1 MKRGHMNHPPLAE
14 DSKCAWNSPRRWSA
28 SLLLL
33 AGLAALLLSLRA
45 SGTAAE
51 TPEGRLMRFPDI
63 YKNKIV
69 FSYGGDLWLVT
80 TTGGEARRITTHP
93 GLELFPKFSPD
104 GKWIAFTGQYDG
116 NFNVYIMP
124 SEGGQPKQLTFLPDI
139 ANIPE
144 RMGPNNEVITWFPDS
159 KRILFL
165 SRRNTINTW
174 FGRLFSV
181 SIDGGLPEQLPIDK
195 GGLTSFSPDG
205 AKIAYNRIFRNFR
218 TWKRYRGGMAQDIW
232 IYDFKANQ
240 IEQIT
245 DYPGTDTFPMW
256 HGDAIYF
263 VSDRGPEQRQNLYRY
278 DLSDHKTRQLT
289 HFKDFDVNWP
299 SLGPDSIVFENG
311 GYLYVFDLKTEQA
324 RKLTVYLNGDSDLVR
339 KHWAPV
345 ANYVTDFDLAPNGMR
360 AVFSARGDVYTAP
373 AKEGSIR
380 DLTRS
385 PGSRERFA
393 AWSGDGKWIAYVSD
407 RTGEDEL
414 YITPQDGMGKEVQ
427 ITSGRTGFLFQPVW
441 SPDSKALLYAD
452 SSVNLFYVNVEEK
465 KPVQIDQGHY
475 DDITDYRWS
484 PDSKWAAYAKTAE
497 NHNPVL
503 YLYSL
508 ADQKIT
514 PVTDDFTSSWNPVFD
529 PDGQYLYFL
538 SNRQYNEVLGVYDME
553 FSNPRATRIY
563 LTTLR
568 SDLAS
573 PFAPRS
579 DEASA
584 AGETEKA
591 QAPAEFRIDLQG
603 IGDRI
608 VAVPVPPGNLE
619 RLAAAK
625 GELLF
630 VSKPTQGIA
639 GPLPGEPPA
648 IQIYDLKERKG
659 GVLVSG
665 ATAFALSF
673 DGTKVLY
680 AAPKKPEAG
689 GDEEESGPVAR
700 TFGIVDAKLPEKEA
714 HKAGEGALDLAGMQA
729 ELDPREEWG
738 QIFREV
744 WRQERDFFYERSMN
758 GVDWEAESKRYEPLV
773 SHAASRYDLT
783 YILGEM
789 VGELSNSHT
798 YVGGGDYPDLKPV
811 NVGLLGVDF
820 QADTAHGLYRLG
832 KIYSGE
838 NWDDSLRSPLTEP
851 GVGVKEGDYLISVNG
866 RSLNTR
872 QNPYEL
878 FVNTAGQNVTLEVNS
893 SPATEGARRAAVKPI
908 SSEFGLR
915 ELDWINSNRR
925 KVDAL
930 SGGKVGYVYLPDMSA
945 RGLNAFVKQFFPQIR
960 KEGLIIDVRYNGGG
974 FVDQLI
980 FERLRRVL
988 AGMESARHWRS
999 NTIPDDVFH
1008 GFLACVTNHYAASD
1022 GDFFTYFFK
1031 QYKLGPVVGERTWGG
1046 VRGIRGYIPL
1056 MDGGYVTRP
1065 EFSLYGVDS
1074 QWLVENHGVE
1084 PERRGGQPARPGNAG
1099 KGPPTR
1105 EGRGTGHE
1113 GGPGPSSPDS
1123 KPAARPSGVPR
1134 EVRSIRLIA
1143 SAC

>member
-1 MKRGHMNHPPLAE
+1 MNQVRRSGNLSCVRKP
-14 DSKCAWNSPRRWSA
+14 SRRWSA
-28 SLLLL
+28 GLLLV
-33 AGLAALLLSLRA
+33 AGLAVLLLTLRVFA
-45 SGTAAE
+45 TAAE
-51 TPEGRLMRFPDI
+51 TPESRLMRFPDV
-63 YKNKIV
+63 YKDKVV

-80 TTGGEARRITTHP
+80 TAGGEARRITTHP

-124 SEGGQPKQLTFLPDI
+124 SQGGQPKQLTFLPDI
-139 ANIPE
+139 ADIPE
-144 RMGPNNEVITWFPDS
+144 RMGPNNELITWFPDS
-159 KRILFL
+159 RRILFL
-165 SRRNTINTW
+165 SRRNTMNTW

-181 SIDGGLPEQLPIDK
+181 SIDGGLPEQLPLDK

-205 AKIAYNRIFRNFR
+205 TKIAYNRIFRNFR
-218 TWKRYRGGMAQDIW
+218 TWKRYKGGMAQDIW
-232 IYDFKANQ
+232 IYDFKANH

-256 HGDAIYF
+256 HGDTIYF

-278 DLSDHKTRQLT
+278 DLGDHKTRQLT

-311 GYLYVFDLKTEQA
+311 GYLYLFDLKTEQA
-324 RKLTVYLNGDSDLVR
+324 RKLTVQLSGDSDLVR
-339 KHWAPV
+339 KHWEPV
-345 ANYVTDFDLAPNGMR
+345 ASYVTSFDLAPNGQR
-360 AVFSARGDVYTAP
+360 AVFTARGDVYTAP
-373 AKEGSIR
+373 AKEGSVR
-380 DLTRS
+380 NLTRS

-393 AWSGDGKWIAYVSD
+393 TWSPDGKWVAYVSD

-427 ITSGRTGFLFQPVW
+427 ITSGRTGFLLQPVW
-441 SPDSKALLYAD
+441 SPDSKQLLYAD
-452 SSVNLFYVNVEEK
+452 SSVNLFYANVDEK
-465 KPVQIDQGHY
+465 KSVRIDQGHY
-475 DDITDYRWS
+475 DDITDYAWS
-484 PDSKWAAYAKTAE
+484 PDSKWAAYAKAAE

-514 PVTDDFTSSWNPVFD
+514 PVTDEFTSSWNPVFD
-529 PDGQYLYFL
+529 PEGRYLYFL
-538 SNRQYNEVLGVYDME
+538 SNRSYNEVLGVYDME
-553 FSNPRATRIY
+553 FSNPKATGVY
-563 LTTLR
+563 LATLR
-568 SDLAS
+568 SDLPS
-573 PFAPRS
+573 PFAPKS
-579 DEASA
+579 DEGGAPEA
-584 AGETEKA
+584 AKKEQAKTEEKTRA
-591 QAPAEFRIDLQG
+591 GFRIDLDG
-603 IGDRI
+603 IGNRI
-608 VAVPVPPGNLE
+608 VAVPITLGNLGQ
-619 RLAAAK
+619 LAASKDA
-625 GELLF
+625 LFF
-630 VSKPTQGIA
+630 VSRPTQGIA
-639 GPLPGEPPA
+639 GPLPGEAPSV
-648 IQIYDLKERKG
+648 QFYDLNERKG
-659 GVLVSG
+659 GALVAD

-680 AAPKKPEAG
+680 AAPKKPGAG
-689 GDEEESGPVAR
+689 EDEEEYGPVER

-714 HKAGEGALDLAGMQA
+714 HKAGDGALDLAEMKA
-729 ELDPREEWG
+729 ELDPRAEWA

-744 WRQERDFFYERSMN
+744 WRQERDFFFERAMN
-758 GVDWEAESKRYEPLV
+758 GVDWEAERKLYEPLV

-789 VGELSNSHT
+789 IGELSNSHT

-820 QADTAHGLYRLG
+820 QADTTHGFYRFG
-832 KIYSGE
+832 KIYPGE
-838 NWDDSLRSPLTEP
+838 NWDGGLRSPLTEP

-866 RSLNTR
+866 RPLDTR

-878 FVNTAGQNVTLEVNS
+878 FVNTADKDVVLEINS
-893 SPATEGARRAAVKPI
+893 MPTPDGARKVTVRPI

-915 ELDWINSNRR
+915 ELDWITANRK

-960 KEGLIIDVRYNGGG
+960 KEGMIIDVRYNGGG

-988 AGMESARHWRS
+988 AGMNSARNWRS
-999 NTIPDDVFH
+999 DTIPDDVFH

-1022 GDFFTYFFK
+1022 GDFFTYFFER
-1031 QYKLGPVVGERTWGG
+1031 YKLGPVVGERTWGG

-1056 MDGGYVTRP
+1056 MDAGYITRP
-1065 EFSLYGVDS
+1065 EFSLYGLDR
-1074 QWLVENHGVE
+1074 QWLIENHGVDPDYVVDNRPDLVRE
-1084 PERRGGQPARPGNAG
+1084 GKDPQLEKAVELVMKEVQAHPPQLPTRPPDLPAYPAR
-1099 KGPPTR
+1099 
-1105 EGRGTGHE
+1105 
-1113 GGPGPSSPDS
+1113 
-1123 KPAARPSGVPR
+1123 
-1134 EVRSIRLIA
+1134 
-1143 SAC
+1143 